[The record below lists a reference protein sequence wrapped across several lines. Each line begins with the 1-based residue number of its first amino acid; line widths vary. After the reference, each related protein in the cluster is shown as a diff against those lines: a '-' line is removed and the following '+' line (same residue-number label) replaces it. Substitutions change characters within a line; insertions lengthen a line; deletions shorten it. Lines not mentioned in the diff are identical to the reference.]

1 MNREVEICKL
11 ASPPLHLRCL
21 QRPQVHCVTVVCVQ
35 MEMVPE
41 QICLKFGDTMEKSI
55 ALLLQSAPF
64 ALSLIESPAGKCS
77 NLHFAI
83 SV

>member
-1 MNREVEICKL
+1 
-11 ASPPLHLRCL
+11 
-21 QRPQVHCVTVVCVQ
+21 

-41 QICLKFGDTMEKSI
+41 QICLEFGDTMEKSI

-83 SV
+83 SVV

>member
-1 MNREVEICKL
+1 
-11 ASPPLHLRCL
+11 
-21 QRPQVHCVTVVCVQ
+21 

-41 QICLKFGDTMEKSI
+41 QICLEFGDTMEKSI

-64 ALSLIESPAGKCS
+64 ALSLIESPAGKSCS